1 MSIESQDD
9 LDALKRAGRI
19 VRICIERMKKAV
31 RPGVTTAELDRIG
44 GQALREHGARSAPR
58 LVYGF
63 PADMLI
69 SVNDQAMHGIP
80 GSRRLRD
87 GDLVKLDVT
96 VEKDGY
102 MADAAV
108 TVPVGRVPP
117 A

>member
-1 MSIESQDD
+1 
-9 LDALKRAGRI
+9 
-19 VRICIERMKKAV
+19 VRICLERMKKAV

-44 GQALREHGARSAPR
+44 GAALREHGARSAPK

-69 SVNDQAMHGIP
+69 SVNDEAVHGIP
-80 GSRRLRD
+80 GPRRLRD

-108 TVPVGRVPP
+108 TVPVGP
-117 A
+117 